1 MLTSLSMT
9 REIWQQY
16 QTTHI
21 AYLDS
26 VPFRLVYGSLFEA
39 AKLVRPPRS
48 PLYPDISAYLV
59 MCPTPNKSTTSR
71 YMLFGLLWSTQ
82 HTCTRDRARA
92 YFEENY
98 LLLFLLYAAKGLKH
112 KGQWTVEM
120 DERPSINEGICRVK
134 LIVSPRLFD
143 EITRGNV
150 SDNWELDTEN
160 PFNQTL
166 AKDLLGEIEQEVAN
180 SGPSPGGAGDF
191 VPWR

>member
-1 MLTSLSMT
+1 
-9 REIWQQY
+9 
-16 QTTHI
+16 
-21 AYLDS
+21 
-26 VPFRLVYGSLFEA
+26 
-39 AKLVRPPRS
+39 
-48 PLYPDISAYLV
+48 
-59 MCPTPNKSTTSR
+59 
-71 YMLFGLLWSTQ
+71 MLFGLLWSTQ

-92 YFEENY
+92 YFEEDY

-112 KGQWTVEM
+112 KGQWTVGI
-120 DERPSINEGICRVK
+120 DERPNINEGICRVR

-143 EITRGNV
+143 EITRGKMVNV

-180 SGPSPGGAGDF
+180 SGLSPGGAGDF